1 MFVEIC
7 ARDPEGIGA
16 KLKLGIY
23 KDDGNG
29 WLKIKNRWYSQMEG
43 RHELLTVRSAAN
55 CWLLVDFIFQKLS
68 LVSGI

>member
-7 ARDPEGIGA
+7 ACDLEGIGA
-16 KLKLGIY
+16 KLRLGIY

-43 RHELLTVRSAAN
+43 RHELLTSA
-55 CWLLVDFIFQKLS
+55 KR
-68 LVSGI
+68 G

>member
-43 RHELLTVRSAAN
+43 RHELLTSA
-55 CWLLVDFIFQKLS
+55 KR
-68 LVSGI
+68 G